1 MKKLTH
7 APSGAALLLFLF
19 VTFALIPTPSAY
31 AQNAL
36 DDKSEA
42 WWDNLEAQITQSLD
56 SPVEQIRDESLQNL
70 IFFSTNYGD
79 RVDFTYAVD
88 KIFDIY
94 ENAPL
99 EARRT
104 LALVA
109 LHAVGNEYAMQRL
122 SRVVETEPSARIQKH
137 AQAVLADFYG
147 RRTI

>member
-1 MKKLTH
+1 MKKHTH

-19 VTFALIPTPSAY
+19 VTFTLIPTPSAY

-122 SRVVETEPSARIQKH
+122 TRSVDFESSERIRTLAR
-137 AQAVLADFYG
+137 AVLADFYG

>member
-7 APSGAALLLFLF
+7 APSGATLFLFLF
-19 VTFALIPTPSAY
+19 VAFVLIPTPSAH
-31 AQNAL
+31 AQNTF
-36 DDKSEA
+36 DNRSET
-42 WWDNLEAQITQSLD
+42 WWDNLEKQVAQSLD
-56 SPVEQIRDESLQNL
+56 SPIEQIRDESLQNV

-88 KIFDIY
+88 KIYDIY
-94 ENAPL
+94 EHAPL

-109 LHAVGNEYAMQRL
+109 LHAIGNEYAMQRL
-122 SRVVETEPSARIQKH
+122 SRAVETESSARIQKH

-147 RRTI
+147 KRTI